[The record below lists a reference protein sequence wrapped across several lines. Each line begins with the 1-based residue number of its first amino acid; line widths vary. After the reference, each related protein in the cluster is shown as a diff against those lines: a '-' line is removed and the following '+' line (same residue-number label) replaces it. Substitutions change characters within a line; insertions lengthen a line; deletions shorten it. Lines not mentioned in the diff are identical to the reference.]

1 MSKFRLLTERD
12 FKMLKNMK
20 GMEDMNETT
29 ANVLDSSL
37 PDEIKNMLYQ
47 DILRQLKLKQ
57 DEQERKPMLVKSSSP
72 PPTPPVPTPSG
83 LPLATPKT
91 MTIPPPPRASNK
103 NSFSVPTPHR
113 PNRMSGKREKLTNF
127 FYDNGF
133 LSDDGEL
140 QFGEKRL
147 GSLQT
152 HVLMRA
158 LTDGRANNKIEGFK
172 EALQVLKNNRVP
184 LGFVAN
190 ARRPLLE
197 PPARR
202 NLRLST
208 YKD

>member
-1 MSKFRLLTERD
+1 
-12 FKMLKNMK
+12 
-20 GMEDMNETT
+20 
-29 ANVLDSSL
+29 
-37 PDEIKNMLYQ
+37 
-47 DILRQLKLKQ
+47 
-57 DEQERKPMLVKSSSP
+57 
-72 PPTPPVPTPSG
+72 
-83 LPLATPKT
+83 
-91 MTIPPPPRASNK
+91 
-103 NSFSVPTPHR
+103 
-113 PNRMSGKREKLTNF
+113 MSGKREKLTN
-127 FYDNGF
+127 DNGF

-184 LGFVAN
+184 LVAN